1 MRTTKELLEVMLE
14 YQDFYDTGLC
24 AWVNSLHLCKII
36 STEEGFHLKNYIRNN
51 RPSKYSSF
59 ESFKQR
65 NYLYYWENGNLAP
78 RIKWIKKHIK
88 KIS

>member
-1 MRTTKELLEVMLE
+1 MLE
-14 YQDFYDTGLC
+14 HQDFYDTGLC

-59 ESFKQR
+59 ESFIHR
-65 NYLYYWENGNLAP
+65 DCNYYWGSGNHIP
-78 RIKWIKKHIK
+78 RIKWIKQHIK
-88 KIS
+88 KLS